1 MIRSLPTI
9 LSLLLGTAFAGCAS
23 CPYDQ
28 RCDGDQLEVCLL
40 GVDQMFG
47 DPSYSKSACE
57 APNPVCVETS
67 KRHAQC
73 VIAEDQRCS
82 AGETPPR
89 CEPDALAVR
98 CERGY
103 AVAEDCAVAD
113 NDCFVV
119 GDEAH
124 CGVAPPRSCTWDTY
138 RNNCEDDGHLLFC
151 SGGFV
156 ARSACG
162 VDTPSVCEPH
172 VPKDEYEQSAYCR
185 SPMPPTPT
193 PDAGVS
199 GG

>member
-1 MIRSLPTI
+1 MIRALATT
-9 LSLLLGTAFAGCAS
+9 LTMALAGAVLTGCAS

-47 DPSYSKSACE
+47 DPSYSKSACA

-67 KRHAQC
+67 KRHALC
-73 VIAEDQRCS
+73 VIAEDQRCD
-82 AGETPPR
+82 ADTPPR
-89 CEPDALAVR
+89 CEPEALAVR

-103 AVAEDCAVAD
+103 AVAEDCTAAD
-113 NDCFVV
+113 NACFVV
-119 GDEAH
+119 GAEAH
-124 CGVAPPRSCTWDTY
+124 CGVSPPQSCTWDTY
-138 RNNCEDDGHLLFC
+138 RNRCEDDGHLLFC

-162 VDTPSVCEPH
+162 VDSPSVCEPH

-185 SPMPPTPT
+185 SPAVASQ
-193 PDAGVS
+193 DAGAS